1 MGFLCMVTLVA
12 MGAILV
18 GCGKQE
24 VQVNPQ
30 QEENNVTMSV
40 TVSFD
45 DDAGTRALDVD
56 FVNKTAVK
64 TFLKGDRIAV
74 IYKNVNNETVKAVG
88 AISSGAGTS
97 SAIFKVTLS
106 NPDNTQAVR
115 YIYPAAMAKGTV
127 SPDAAIDDD
136 GTIDF
141 TNLHTQ
147 DGTLSTLGRTLDLC
161 VYDAPSWTSGKL
173 PSGTLANRLTIC
185 AFTLKDL
192 GGTSTIT
199 RDLAQL
205 TVSDGTNS
213 YVIVPNGNFEDV
225 VYVAM
230 LPVTT
235 AAALELVGT
244 AAPYVYVKIATSR
257 TYPAGTFNNLALR
270 MTRAVNLSLL
280 EADYT
285 AKKGDVLTGT
295 TNWYVRIPSGVTV
308 TLYEANILSSG
319 IICSGTATIILMG
332 SNTVTAG
339 TGSYK
344 GAVCTGEY
352 GHTLTITGTG
362 SLDVSAE
369 GQENKAGIGPS
380 GAEYGRVVINGGTI
394 TATGGANGAGIGS
407 AGNARCG
414 SITING
420 GTVIAT
426 GGANGAGIGAAGNAR
441 CDETITISG
450 GTVIAIGGTN
460 SAGIGSGGSE
470 YASNGGIGC
479 ITIKGG
485 TVTATGGTNGAGIGS
500 GIGRCD
506 GTILIS
512 GGTVTAIGG
521 TNGAG
526 IGSGNGRSEFIT
538 ISGGTVTATGGTNS
552 AGIGSGGST
561 SARCT
566 NNIIISGGTVTVT
579 GGPGGAGIGS
589 GMARCDGTIRI
600 SGGTVTATGGTDG
613 AGIGLAKGRLDFIY
627 ITGGTVTAT
636 GGSNSAGIG
645 TGTGNCSKISI
656 SDTVTKVTAIKGSG
670 SPNSIGKGASG
681 RVDSVIIG
689 GVSGAISESPYTYEP

>member
-24 VQVNPQ
+24 VQVDPQ

-147 DGTLSTLGRTLDLC
+147 DGSLSTLGRTLDLC

-285 AKKGDVLTGT
+285 AKNGDVLTGT
-295 TNWYVRIPSGVTV
+295 TSWYVRIPSSVTV
-308 TLYEANILSSG
+308 TLYEANIISSG
-319 IICSGTATIILMG
+319 IICAGYATIILMG

-339 TGSYK
+339 TNSYK
-344 GAVCTGEY
+344 GAICTGEEPKS
-352 GHTLTITGTG
+352 LTITGTG
-362 SLDVSAE
+362 SINVSAE
-369 GQENKAGIGPS
+369 GQENKAGIGPGYPDGS
-380 GAEYGRVVINGGTI
+380 PSYYQDGQVVINGGTI
-394 TATGGANGAGIGS
+394 TATGGTNGAGIGS

-414 SITING
+414 RITINGGTVIAKGGSNGAGIGTGGSARGDVIVING

-426 GGANGAGIGAAGNAR
+426 GGSNGAGIGTGGSAR
-441 CDETITISG
+441 LYNLDING
-450 GTVIAIGGTN
+450 GTVIATGGTN
-460 SAGIGSGGSE
+460 SAGIGTGGNSSARVSE
-470 YASNGGIGC
+470 NININGGIVIATGGPGGAGIGTGTAPC
-479 ITIKGG
+479 YGKIQIFGG
-485 TVTATGGTNGAGIGS
+485 TVTATGGTNGAGIGVA
-500 GIGRCD
+500 
-506 GTILIS
+506 
-512 GGTVTAIGG
+512 GG
-521 TNGAG
+521 NC
-526 IGSGNGRSEFIT
+526 EFLN
-538 ISGGTVTATGGTNS
+538 V
-552 AGIGSGGST
+552 
-561 SARCT
+561 
-566 NNIIISGGTVTVT
+566 
-579 GGPGGAGIGS
+579 
-589 GMARCDGTIRI
+589 
-600 SGGTVTATGGTDG
+600 
-613 AGIGLAKGRLDFIY
+613 Y
-627 ITGGTVTAT
+627 GGTVTAT

-645 TGTGNCSKISI
+645 TGTGPCYKINI
-656 SDTVTKVTAIKGSG
+656 TNTVTKVTAIKGSG
-670 SPNSIGKGASG
+670 SPYSIGKGASG